1 VGQKWDEW
9 RDYMTLQ
16 ERMNRLFEDTARRH
30 DHLSEER
37 EAELERAD
45 WTPASDIYETATE
58 FVIAID
64 LPGIDRSALEVSVDE
79 NRLTVRGERPPE
91 ETGTRRGSSSSGGRG
106 RPFGRFLSRFG
117 PLPPTV
123 DQAHIA
129 AEYRDGVLSLRLPKR
144 TEQKAARVKIAVS

>member
-1 VGQKWDEW
+1 MGHKWNEW
-9 RDYMTLQ
+9 CDYVTLQ

-30 DHLSEER
+30 DHLNEER

-45 WTPASDIYETATE
+45 WVPASDIYETEAE

-64 LPGIDRSALEVSVDE
+64 LPGIDRGALEVSVDD
-79 NRLTVRGERPPE
+79 NRLTVRGERTAE
-91 ETGTRRGSSSSGGRG
+91 VDGQKRNGGGGG

-123 DQAHIA
+123 DQKNIA
-129 AEYRDGVLSLRLPKR
+129 AEYKDGVLSLRMPKR
-144 TEQKAARVKIAVS
+144 AERKTGRVKIAVQ

>member
-1 VGQKWDEW
+1 MGHKWDEW

-16 ERMNRLFEDTARRH
+16 ERMNRLFEDSQQRH
-30 DHLSEER
+30 DHLNEER
-37 EAELERAD
+37 AAELERAD
-45 WTPASDIYETATE
+45 WVPASDIYETETE

-79 NRLTVRGERPPE
+79 NRLTVRGERSIE
-91 ETGTRRGSSSSGGRG
+91 EGGKRRGGGGG

-123 DQAHIA
+123 DQKNIA
-129 AEYRDGVLSLRLPKR
+129 AEYKDGVLGLHLPKR
-144 TEQKAARVKIAVS
+144 AEQKAGRVKIAVS